1 MTTIERHRTAMARA
15 GLSRPMRLALED
27 GVIVPGVSIFDYGCG
42 RGGDLERLAALGYEC
57 AGWDPVFRPEGE
69 RRPADVVNLGYVL
82 NVIERATERAET
94 LRAAWALTRQV
105 LVVAA
110 RLEHEARELHGLQY
124 EDGILTHRGTFQ
136 RFFSQEELRSFIDAT
151 LGVHSI
157 AAAPGVFYVF
167 RDETRGQAWLASRFR
182 RVTSVSGVPRPVC
195 QVDEQGRALLEPIVA
210 FLETRGRLPEEH
222 EIADLDAV
230 RERFRSP
237 TVALRLASRLA
248 DAAACQAARQR
259 ASEDLS
265 IYLALAAFGGRPRFS
280 QLPLETQA
288 DIKAFFG
295 TYRAACTAAD
305 ELLFRAGER
314 AAIDVACR
322 QAPFGKLT
330 PEALYV
336 HVSAITQLPPL
347 LRVYE
352 GCARVLTGAV
362 EGATIVKLNR
372 LEPKVSYLVY
382 PSFDAEPHPALA
394 MSVRADLRR
403 LDVRIRD
410 FRSSKNPPILHRKE
424 LFVPEDYPGRAEFAR
439 LSAAEEEAGLF
450 QASAL
455 IGTRDGW
462 QQALAVRGLQV
473 VGHRLVSTQA

>member
-1 MTTIERHRTAMARA
+1 MARI

-27 GVIVPGVSIFDYGCG
+27 GVIVPGLSIFDYGCG
-42 RGGDLERLAALGYEC
+42 RGGDLERLAALGYAC
-57 AGWDPVFRPEGE
+57 SGWDPVFRPQAE

-110 RLEHEARELHGLQY
+110 RLEHEARELRGLQY

-136 RFFSQEELRSFIDAT
+136 RFFSQDELRTFIDQT
-151 LGVHSI
+151 LGVRSV

-167 RDETRGQAWLASRFR
+167 RDETRAQAWLASRFR
-182 RVTSVSGVPRPVC
+182 RVAAVSGERRPLRH
-195 QVDEQGRALLEPIVA
+195 VDEHGRTLLEPIVS
-210 FLETRGRLPEEH
+210 FFETRGRPPEEH
-222 EIADLDAV
+222 EIANLEAV
-230 RERFRSP
+230 QERFRSP

-248 DAAACQAARQR
+248 DGAAFQAARQR

-280 QLPLETQA
+280 QLPPETQA

-295 TYRAACTAAD
+295 TYRAACAAAD
-305 ELLFRAGER
+305 ELLFRAGDR
-314 AAIDVACR
+314 VAIDAACR

-336 HVSAITQLPPL
+336 HVSAITRLPPL

-410 FRSSKNPPILHRKE
+410 FRASQNPPILHRKE
-424 LFVPEDYPGRAEFAR
+424 LFVPEDYPGRDQFAA
-439 LSAAEEEAGLF
+439 LSIAEEQAGLF
-450 QASAL
+450 RDSAA
-455 IGTRDGW
+455 IGTRAGW
-462 QQALAVRGLQV
+462 QRVLAAHGLRV
-473 VGHRLVSTQA
+473 VGHRLLGTRSE